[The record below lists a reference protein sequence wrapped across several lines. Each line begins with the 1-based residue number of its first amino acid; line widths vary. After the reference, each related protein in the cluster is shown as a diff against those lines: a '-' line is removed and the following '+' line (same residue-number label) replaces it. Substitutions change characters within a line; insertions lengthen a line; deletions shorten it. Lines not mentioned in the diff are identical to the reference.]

1 MKVTVEFLSLPKI
14 TRIIGNK
21 SIVFE
26 LQGSSIQDLVR
37 EISNKYGQE
46 IKQFLLDESGQL
58 DTVFKIQLNKSQWIP
73 RDRLDTALQVGDR
86 VTFMMLV
93 SGG

>member
-1 MKVTVEFLSLPKI
+1 MKIQIDFLSLPTVTK
-14 TRIIGNK
+14 IIGNK
-21 SIVFE
+21 SIAFE
-26 LQGSSIQDLVR
+26 FSGHSIQDLVQ

-58 DTVFKIQLNKSQWIP
+58 DTVFKVQLNKQQWIP
-73 RDRLDTALQVGDR
+73 RDRLDTSLQAGDQ

-93 SGG
+93 GGG

>member
-1 MKVTVEFLSLPKI
+1 MNIQVEFLSLPGV

-26 LQGSSIQDLVR
+26 LGGSNILDLVR
-37 EISNKYGQE
+37 EISDRYGQE
-46 IKQFLLDESGQL
+46 IRQFLLDESGQL
-58 DTVFKIQLNKSQWIP
+58 DTVFKVQLNKTRWIP
-73 RDRLDTALQVGDR
+73 RDRLDTRLQDGDR

-93 SGG
+93 GGG